1 MLQTSTP
8 DLALVPL
15 NEHFAA
21 VLHDLVQENRAHL
34 TAHGDYT
41 EHVAAS
47 LETLQ
52 AELCQS
58 AGENMRFGI
67 LLNQKLIGR
76 MDLVPVDPPRFGVG
90 YWLAQSATG
99 RGYATAALKA
109 LLHFARADLQA
120 TDIFAGV
127 THGNQRSRALLERV
141 GFLPVAEFEKYT
153 RFHCAL
159 SAGP

>member
-1 MLQTSTP
+1 MPELV
-8 DLALVPL
+8 LVPL
-15 NEHFAA
+15 NQHFAA
-21 VLHDLVQENRAHL
+21 AMYDLVQENRAHL

-47 LETLQ
+47 PETLH

-58 AGENMRFGI
+58 ASENLRFAI
-67 LLNQKLIGR
+67 LLNHKLIGR

-109 LLHFARADLQA
+109 LMHFARADLHA

-127 THGNQRSRALLERV
+127 RHSNQRSRALLERA
-141 GFLPVAEFEKYT
+141 GFLPVVDFEKYT

-159 SAGP
+159 TGRSVVQ